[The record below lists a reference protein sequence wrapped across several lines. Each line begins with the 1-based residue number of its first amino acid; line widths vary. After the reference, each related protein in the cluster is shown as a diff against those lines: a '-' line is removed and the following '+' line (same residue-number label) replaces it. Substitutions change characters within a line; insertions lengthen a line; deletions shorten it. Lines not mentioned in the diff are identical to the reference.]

1 MLKRL
6 KPEIACVDCDFA
18 AYLRSEG
25 TTTNRFLVAQHFGD
39 EFSLPEFIR
48 GILGFLVIGYITTS
62 RRNGDGF
69 WFAILAK
76 VQIRISSLFT
86 PLLCFALRFLSG
98 VVRDDWRLLADFRIT
113 V

>member
-6 KPEIACVDCDFA
+6 KPEIACIDCDFA

-25 TTTNRFLVAQHFGD
+25 TTTNWFLVAQHFGD
-39 EFSLPEFIR
+39 ELSLPEFIG
-48 GILGFLVIGYITTS
+48 GILGFLAIGHFTTS
-62 RRNGDGF
+62 RGNGDGF

-76 VQIRISSLFT
+76 VQIRIFSLFT
-86 PLLCFALRFLSG
+86 PLLCFALRLLLG
-98 VVRDDWRLLADFRIT
+98 VVGDDWRLLADFRIA